1 MKFCGNCQKQVAD
14 HLNFCPECGNKVE
27 VIVENTAAPQ
37 AEIQPVKKKK
47 NIVLLVLVVIF
58 AALLFGAYQFG
69 AYKFSKEKQVKALIE
84 AFDNKDSDKIASIVK
99 VDDPTLKVTTDN
111 VKAYLRY
118 MKDNPSYYKELV
130 AYLQQQTVDQKLVD
144 NKDAF
149 VDGKIIEDGKQWFIY
164 PKYKLSIKSYYMT
177 IETNAKAAEIYVSD
191 KKVTSISNEKS
202 SKEIGPYFPGT
213 YVVKATAK
221 TDLAALESEKEV
233 ELAGQKDGK
242 VTVKLPLEGN
252 YVTIESDA
260 DDADVYVNG
269 KKRGKLK
276 NGSYKLGPVPKD
288 ETVEVHL
295 EKKFD
300 WGTGKTENVK
310 IGENSSYYLR
320 FPKQASGSEVGEF
333 MRTHIYKS
341 VRAINLN
348 DFSLVEGDYDKSGKS
363 YKEDREYIAY
373 LKKKGITE
381 DLLRFE
387 VRNVERTSESQY
399 KVTSYEEYHIRY
411 GDGSVK
417 FKSFNNEHL
426 ITVTPEGK
434 LMYHSLGANNTL
446 KDEQI
451 SGPTNP

>member
-1 MKFCGNCQKQVAD
+1 MKFCGNCQKQVAN
-14 HLNFCPECGNKVE
+14 HLNFCSECGSKVE
-27 VIVENTAAPQ
+27 VIAENRGARQ

-47 NIVLLVLVVIF
+47 NIVLLVLVVVF
-58 AALLFGAYQFG
+58 VAVLFGAYQFG
-69 AYKFSKEKQVKALIE
+69 AYQFSKEKQVKALIE
-84 AFDNKDSDKIASIVK
+84 AFNSKDSDKIASFVK
-99 VDDPTLKVTTDN
+99 ADDPTLKVTTDD

-130 AYLQQQTVDQKLVD
+130 AYLQQQTVDGKLVD
-144 NKDAF
+144 NKEAF
-149 VDGKIIEDGKQWFIY
+149 VDGKMIEDGKQWFIY
-164 PKYKLSIKSYYMT
+164 PKYKLNIKSYYMA
-177 IETNAKAAEIYVSD
+177 IETNAKAAEIYVND

-221 TDLAALESEKEV
+221 TDLTALESEKEV
-233 ELAGQKDGK
+233 ELANQKKGK
-242 VTVKLPLEGN
+242 VNVGLPLEGN
-252 YVTIESDA
+252 YVTIGSDEG
-260 DDADVYVNG
+260 DADVYVNG

-276 NGSYKLGPVPKD
+276 NGSYKLGPVPTD

-295 EKKFD
+295 EKEFD

-310 IGENSSYYLR
+310 IGENSSYYIR
-320 FPKQASGSEVGEF
+320 FPKQTSDSQVGEF
-333 MRTHIYKS
+333 MRTHMYKG

-387 VRNVERTSESQY
+387 VRKVERTNESQY

-417 FKSFNNEHL
+417 FKSFNNEHI

-446 KDEQI
+446 KDEKI